1 MKLTNK
7 IVGGLLRFKNRQL
20 KDERTKSR
28 ALGETNSILSA
39 YVASLIDE
47 RGGAKISREKIKN
60 AIGKYV
66 ANVHVEGGDY
76 VISISKSGIDAY
88 GKRAEMNDRADTNI
102 CNCSTESAQSK
113 ESADVRD

>member
-7 IVGGLLRFKNRQL
+7 LVGGLLRFKNRQL
-20 KDERTKSR
+20 RDERAKSH
-28 ALGETNSILSA
+28 ALDETNSILSA

-66 ANVHVEGGDY
+66 ASVRVEGGDY
-76 VISISKSGIDAY
+76 VISISKNVKETECKCS
-88 GKRAEMNDRADTNI
+88 DTNSGE
-102 CNCSTESAQSK
+102 CAPESLGNK
-113 ESADVRD
+113 ECADVRC

>member
-20 KDERTKSR
+20 RDERAKSR
-28 ALGETNSILSA
+28 ALDETNSILSA

-60 AIGKYV
+60 AIGKYAASV
-66 ANVHVEGGDY
+66 RVEGGDY
-76 VISISKSGIDAY
+76 VISISKN
-88 GKRAEMNDRADTNI
+88 GKDTECKRTGANCGDGSAESFEN
-102 CNCSTESAQSK
+102 K
-113 ESADVRD
+113 EQTDVRD